1 MSATTMAARTTLHEL
16 VATVPD
22 PFAGLVSGIAG
33 EVEGWLD
40 QVTGRP
46 DELDAAAASW
56 ATAATAVHESAGE
69 QAADRGALL
78 AEWQGEGAS
87 AFDATM
93 QLAEA
98 LVEDLADAMRRAAHA
113 MSTAAAACRGAF
125 EQVLHLAVD
134 LLDRV
139 VRASLDAL
147 PWVVPTAGAVVAR
160 VVASALAA
168 ASRAAAHAAVVTG
181 RLAGSLLDVTRT
193 LATAEDEVAEHAR
206 RLAALGPDAMTDTQW
221 LEDVVVTS
229 DGAGALDHL
238 DALPLDVRHEA
249 NVVALDAA
257 LADQR
262 RRLEELGDPSLLE
275 RLDVPYLPDRADQYQ
290 AEHAAITDRIAALED
305 LRSRVSGGARL
316 LGFSAEGDGRA
327 VLAYGDPATADHV
340 AVNVPGIGNDLDNFS
355 GLASNAQ
362 LLQQEADRIAPGTTV
377 ASVAWLGYDTPGGF
391 GLSDLE
397 AETLQAPLSGRSDE
411 GASALADFV
420 AGLDDARDDGGA
432 HTTVIGHSYGSNVTA
447 DAIRVEGMD
456 ADEYVLIG
464 SPGAGVDHVSEL
476 GAPDASTVWAESVG
490 SFPDGGIDS
499 PGDLW
504 DTVSGAFD
512 GDDPVPSL
520 PSTHGTNP
528 DAPGFGAEGFA
539 LGDIEGHSQYYEP
552 GGPGASVPGAQS
564 LESLATI
571 TVGGQPAPPEDGS

>member
-46 DELDAAAASW
+46 DELDAAAESW
-56 ATAATAVHESAGE
+56 ATAATAVLESAGE

-78 AEWQGEGAS
+78 ADWQGEGAS

-98 LVEDLADAMRRAAHA
+98 LVEDLADAMRRAARA

-125 EQVLHLAVD
+125 EQLLHLAVD

-160 VVASALAA
+160 VVASALAT
-168 ASRAAAHAAVVTG
+168 ASRAAANAAVVTG

-193 LATAEDEVAEHAR
+193 LDTAEDEVAEHAR

-229 DGAGALDHL
+229 DGDGALDHL

-290 AEHAAITDRIAALED
+290 AERAAIT
-305 LRSRVSGGARL
+305 
-316 LGFSAEGDGRA
+316 
-327 VLAYGDPATADHV
+327 
-340 AVNVPGIGNDLDNFS
+340 
-355 GLASNAQ
+355 
-362 LLQQEADRIAPGTTV
+362 DRIAPGTTV

-420 AGLDDARDDGGA
+420 AGLDDARDDDGGA

-520 PSTHGTNP
+520 PSSHGTNP

-564 LESLATI
+564 LESLASI
-571 TVGGQPAPPEDGS
+571 TVDGQPAPPEDGS